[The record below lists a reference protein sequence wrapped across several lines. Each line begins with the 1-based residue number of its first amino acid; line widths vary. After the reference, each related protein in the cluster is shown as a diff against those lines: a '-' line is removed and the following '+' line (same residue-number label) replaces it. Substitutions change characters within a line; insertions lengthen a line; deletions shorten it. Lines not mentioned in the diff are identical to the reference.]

1 MMDERPCG
9 CPCCAPP
16 ATHEGLVAL
25 LGPDYDRDDPTLE
38 DITF

>member
-1 MMDERPCG
+1 MMSEPCG
-9 CPCCAPP
+9 CPDCAPP
-16 ATHEGLVAL
+16 ATREELVAL